1 MTLFSLT
8 VTVVFLLCTNHGV
21 NGYSSYVPA
30 SACDDMVPAHKV
42 PGQTSSPPY
51 ELLVD
56 KQTYSVGEQIN
67 VTIQQTGSQTF
78 EGFYI
83 QARPVGR
90 NEPVGTFTALDDDIT
105 LVVDCAPDTQNAV
118 GHRRTNYSLPIV
130 QKTVVSVIWTAP
142 NVTVGD
148 IQFRATVLQNFTTFW
163 VNALASPVITDPTAT
178 QGPTNVPIAT
188 GATTPSSSTIGPVV
202 GEDPLGITTDGCGVT
217 KGCYGVPDGCSPPNC
232 DLLSTWVTDATT
244 ETVIVEV
251 TGKSDGYVAI
261 GFSRDKIMADDDM
274 YECVRHPTDG
284 NIEVFSSYSTG
295 HSRPTRDDTNSGVS
309 NVEVAY
315 SNGLLSCRF
324 HRAVRQTARA
334 GTGADQYFDL
344 GNSSYHI
351 FLAEG
356 PSEVQSDGS
365 VQIRRHTSRV
375 YSDQPV
381 DVMSIGQ
388 VAATSTGATTPPS
401 ATVGPVVSEDPLG
414 ITTDGCGVTKGCY
427 GVPDGC
433 SPPNCDLLSTWVTD
447 ATTETVIV
455 EVTGKSDGYVAI
467 GFSRDKI
474 MADDDMYECVRH
486 PDGNIEVFSSYST
499 GHSRPTREPTN
510 SGVSNVEVAYSN
522 GLLSCRFHRAVRQT
536 ARAGTG
542 ADQYFDLGNSS
553 YHIFLA
559 SGPTQVQSDGSVQ
572 IRRHTSRVYSENPID
587 VTSISLVATAST
599 PLLVKLHAGLM
610 MSAWMFT
617 VSIGA
622 VLARFYKPM
631 WPNST
636 WCGVKVWFAVHRAVM
651 ILTVLMAVA
660 AFVIIFVFKEWTFVT
675 GFNATIHAVMG
686 IIVTSL
692 AVIQPFMSLLR
703 PGPDEPNRVV
713 FNWFHWG
720 FGTAARIMAIIVMFL
735 GLDFPAMDLPDEAM
749 YVLAS
754 WVVWQALS
762 EVILEQEALLKCCG
776 QADTKEK
783 ESKEHEEIEMQTQKS
798 PSSVD
803 LNPEPK
809 AAKPSGS
816 GFKNGFLAIYL
827 LVLTGFTAAMYSFI
841 ALH

>member
-1 MTLFSLT
+1 MLLLMTVAVLVLSMQ
-8 VTVVFLLCTNHGV
+8 GV
-21 NGYSSYVPA
+21 NGYSSYVPP
-30 SACDDMVPAHKV
+30 SACSTMTPSHYGGVNQA
-42 PGQTSSPPY
+42 SSPPY
-51 ELLVD
+51 EILVD
-56 KQTYSVGEQIN
+56 KQTYGAGEQIT
-67 VTIQQTGSQTF
+67 VTLQSTGPDTF
-78 EGFYI
+78 KGFFI
-83 QARPVGR
+83 QARPIGQDQSI
-90 NEPVGTFTALDDDIT
+90 GTFTALNDNT
-105 LVVDCAPDTQNAV
+105 TETVDCAPGTQNAI
-118 GHRRTNYSLPIV
+118 GHKKVHYSVPLAD
-130 QKTVVSVIWTAP
+130 KTAISVLWTAP
-142 NVTVGD
+142 STSVGD
-148 IQFRATVLQNFTTFW
+148 IQFRATVVNNLTTYW
-163 VNALASPVITDPTAT
+163 ANAVASPTVSGPTTAT
-178 QGPTNVPIAT
+178 QSQGPTNVPIETHAVT
-188 GATTPSSSTIGPVV
+188 SASSTASPA
-202 GEDPLGITTDGCGVT
+202 EDPLGITTGGCGVT
-217 KGCYGVPDGCSPPNC
+217 KGCYGVPDGCSPPDC
-232 DLLSTWVTDATT
+232 DFLSTWVTDAAG
-244 ETVIVEV
+244 ENVIIEI

-261 GFSRDKIMADDDM
+261 GFSNDQLMADDDM
-274 YECVRHPTDG
+274 YECMRHPDG

-295 HSRPTRDDTNSGVS
+295 RTMPTREATNSGVS

-324 HRAVRQTARA
+324 HRAVRQTGRA

-474 MADDDMYECVRH
+474 MADDDMYECVRY

-559 SGPTQVQSDGSVQ
+559 SGPTRVQSDGSVQ
-572 IRRHTSRVYSENPID
+572 IRRHTSRVYSENPVD

-636 WCGVKVWFAVHRAVM
+636 CCGVKVWFAVHRAVM

-675 GFNATIHAVMG
+675 GFNATTHAIMG

-735 GLDFPAMDLPDEAM
+735 GLDFPAMDLPDAAM

-776 QADTKEK
+776 QADAKEK
-783 ESKEHEEIEMQTQKS
+783 ESKDHEEIEMQTQKS

-803 LNPEPK
+803 LNPEPNSP
-809 AAKPSGS
+809 KPSGS
-816 GFKNGFLAIYL
+816 GFKNGFLAIYI
-827 LVLTGFTAAMYSFI
+827 LVLAGFTAAMYSFI

>member
-1 MTLFSLT
+1 
-8 VTVVFLLCTNHGV
+8 
-21 NGYSSYVPA
+21 
-30 SACDDMVPAHKV
+30 MVPAHKV

-67 VTIQQTGSQTF
+67 VTIQQTGSETF

-142 NVTVGD
+142 NVTSGD

-188 GATTPSSSTIGPVV
+188 GATTPSSST
-202 GEDPLGITTDGCGVT
+202 ITTDGCGVT

-261 GFSRDKIMADDDM
+261 GFSRDKIM
-274 YECVRHPTDG
+274 
-284 NIEVFSSYSTG
+284 
-295 HSRPTRDDTNSGVS
+295 SGVS

-401 ATVGPVVSEDPLG
+401 AT

-499 GHSRPTREPTN
+499 GHSRPTRDATN

-572 IRRHTSRVYSENPID
+572 IRRHTSRVYSENPVD

-636 WCGVKVWFAVHRAVM
+636 WCGVKVWFA
-651 ILTVLMAVA
+651 
-660 AFVIIFVFKEWTFVT
+660 

-754 WVVWQALS
+754 WVAWLVLSEIYVIVMFLGLDFPAMDLPDEAMYVLASWVAWQALS
-762 EVILEQEALLKCCG
+762 EIYVIVMFLGLDFPA
-776 QADTKEK
+776 
-783 ESKEHEEIEMQTQKS
+783 M
-798 PSSVD
+798 D
-803 LNPEPK
+803 LPDE
-809 AAKPSGS
+809 
-816 GFKNGFLAIYL
+816 
-827 LVLTGFTAAMYSFI
+827 AMYVLASWVV
-841 ALH
+841 